1 MPVGPPLALKFF
13 RLPNK
18 ETEKAMNAVELIKQD
33 HREIE
38 KLLAHFL
45 ETDSENT
52 QEDLYQR
59 IQTALTA
66 HAEMEERVFYP
77 AIKQFAPEQVEEA
90 LREYAEVKQTL
101 AELLDADLNEDD
113 FETRFEKLMDD
124 VRHHVEEEESPGG
137 ILAVAQQ
144 NLDEESLSELSR
156 QILNIRHQI
165 EEDLAA

>member
-1 MPVGPPLALKFF
+1 
-13 RLPNK
+13 
-18 ETEKAMNAVELIKQD
+18 MNAVELIKQD
-33 HREIE
+33 HREVE

-52 QEDLYQR
+52 QEDLYQH

-66 HAEMEERVFYP
+66 HAEMEERIFYP
-77 AIKQFAPEQVEEA
+77 AVKQFAPEKVEKA
-90 LREYAEVKQTL
+90 LREHAEVKQTL

-124 VRHHVEEEESPGG
+124 VKHHVEEEESPEGL
-137 ILAVAQQ
+137 LAVAQQ
-144 NLDEESLSELSR
+144 NLDEESLVELSR
-156 QILNIRHQI
+156 QILNMRHQI

>member
-1 MPVGPPLALKFF
+1 
-13 RLPNK
+13 
-18 ETEKAMNAVELIKQD
+18 MNAVELIKQD
-33 HREIE
+33 HREVE

-59 IQTALTA
+59 IQAALTA

-77 AIKQFAPEQVEEA
+77 VVKQFAPEQVEEA
-90 LREYAEVKQTL
+90 LREHAEVKQTL
-101 AELLDADLNEDD
+101 AELLDADLNEED
-113 FETRFEKLMDD
+113 FETRFLKLMDE
-124 VRHHVEEEESPGG
+124 VKHHVEEEESPKG